1 MDVGKDLRITS
12 KRRKEKEKYIHDNW
26 KRKNVRRNNL
36 GETEEK
42 NMNNW

>member
-26 KRKNVRRNNL
+26 KRKKSKEGIIWERL
-36 GETEEK
+36 KKKYE
-42 NMNNW
+42 